1 MLSTSSNTPCT
12 CGRYLAQTFAAA
24 AAQAAA
30 YRSEPAHSP
39 VEHEFDYSGHSSY
52 RHGERSILMA
62 TVDAIPDLAGL
73 DKAAQL
79 DVLRRRMAS
88 VPGGRREH
96 APTDLPAITS
106 PETTPAAARGADLA
120 DERGDAESLSAAVR
134 GKTLRTMP
142 VPPPL
147 AGLLPRRALA
157 RGTAVTVTGAG
168 SLLIA
173 LVAEASAAGHHV
185 ALIGQPRLNLLA
197 VHEHGGNLAK
207 VHLVDPAKTD
217 PLDAASICLDG
228 LDLVVTTVHG
238 RDVPP
243 TRARALLARNW
254 RHGSVLLLTDG
265 HMPGIDLTI
274 ASTVCGY
281 GGIEQ
286 GRGRIKSI
294 TLETTVHG
302 RGTPRRTGRYT
313 LTAPT
318 FGETGLRWTPV
329 PAGELT
335 VRTPLTAA
343 Q

>member
-1 MLSTSSNTPCT
+1 
-12 CGRYLAQTFAAA
+12 
-24 AAQAAA
+24 
-30 YRSEPAHSP
+30 
-39 VEHEFDYSGHSSY
+39 
-52 RHGERSILMA
+52 MA
-62 TVDAIPDLAGL
+62 TVDAIEDLTGL
-73 DKAAQL
+73 DKSAQL
-79 DVLRRRMAS
+79 DVLRRRMAT
-88 VPGGRREH
+88 VPGGRRDH
-96 APTDLPAITS
+96 APADLPTIATPDRVEPLDRVTPGVDDD
-106 PETTPAAARGADLA
+106 PEPLI
-120 DERGDAESLSAAVR
+120 AAVR

-147 AGLLPRRALA
+147 AALLPRRALA
-157 RGTAVTVTGAG
+157 RGTAITVTGAG
-168 SLLIA
+168 SMLIA
-173 LVAEASAAGHHV
+173 LIAEASAAGHHV
-185 ALIGQPRLNLLA
+185 ALIGQPRLSLLA
-197 VHEHGGNLAK
+197 VHEHGGDLAK
-207 VHLVDPAKTD
+207 VHLVDPGAGD

-243 TRARALLARNW
+243 TRARALLARNR

-302 RGTPRRTGRYT
+302 RGTQQRTGRYT

-318 FGETGLRWTPV
+318 FGETGLRWTPTV
-329 PAGELT
+329 AGELAGHRP
-335 VRTPLTAA
+335 VAVA

>member
-1 MLSTSSNTPCT
+1 
-12 CGRYLAQTFAAA
+12 
-24 AAQAAA
+24 
-30 YRSEPAHSP
+30 
-39 VEHEFDYSGHSSY
+39 
-52 RHGERSILMA
+52 MA
-62 TVDAIPDLAGL
+62 TVDAMPNLTGL
-73 DKAAQL
+73 DKATQL
-79 DVLRRRMAS
+79 DVLRRRMAT

-96 APTDLPAITS
+96 APADLPDVTA
-106 PETTPAAARGADLA
+106 PDPAPSVALA
-120 DERGDAESLSAAVR
+120 DDDPEPLNAAVR

-147 AGLLPRRALA
+147 AALLPRRALA
-157 RGTAVTVTGAG
+157 RGTSVTVTGAG
-168 SLLIA
+168 SILIA

-185 ALIGQPRLNLLA
+185 ALIGQPRLSLLA
-197 VHEHGGNLAK
+197 VHEHGGDLAK
-207 VHLVDPAKTD
+207 VHLVDPGSTD

-243 TRARALLARNW
+243 TRARALLARNR
-254 RHGSVLLLTDG
+254 RHASILVLTDG
-265 HMPGIDLTI
+265 HMSGTDLTI

-302 RGTPRRTGRYT
+302 RGTQQRTGRYT
-313 LTAPT
+313 LTAPS
-318 FGETGLRWTPV
+318 FGETGLRWTPA
-329 PAGELT
+329 PAGEVAGRRPVAL
-335 VRTPLTAA
+335 A

>member
-1 MLSTSSNTPCT
+1 
-12 CGRYLAQTFAAA
+12 
-24 AAQAAA
+24 
-30 YRSEPAHSP
+30 
-39 VEHEFDYSGHSSY
+39 
-52 RHGERSILMA
+52 MA
-62 TVDAIPDLAGL
+62 TVDAIADLTGL
-73 DKAAQL
+73 DKATQL
-79 DVLRRRMAS
+79 DVLRRRMAT
-88 VPGGRREH
+88 VPGGRRDH
-96 APTDLPAITS
+96 APTDLPTITA
-106 PETTPAAARGADLA
+106 PEPAAPTASSTDLA
-120 DERGDAESLSAAVR
+120 GEPDDLEPLSGAVR

-147 AGLLPRRALA
+147 AALLPRRALA

-168 SLLIA
+168 SMLIA

-185 ALIGQPRLNLLA
+185 ALIGQPRLSLLA
-197 VHEHGGNLAK
+197 VHEHGGDLAK
-207 VHLVDPAKTD
+207 VHLVDPGAGD

-243 TRARALLARNW
+243 TRARALLARNR
-254 RHGSVLLLTDG
+254 RHASILVLTDG
-265 HMPGIDLTI
+265 HMPGTDLTI
-274 ASTVCGY
+274 ASTVAGY

-302 RGTPRRTGRYT
+302 RGTPHRTGRYT

-318 FGETGLRWTPV
+318 FGETGLRWTPT
-329 PAGELT
+329 PADDLT
-335 VRTPLTAA
+335 VHRPVAVA